1 MFFLPWF
8 HFLWCKAWAS
18 LRFHRAERQAQCKS
32 VAAAYVMLSYQVG
45 TTFLLGDYIL
55 SHSSASQE
63 ESPAVTAREW
73 EMNTE
78 LLLAQL
84 ILLFVL
90 DTWWHSPPR
99 IPEPA
104 SHLFALRTRPGSALL
119 PAHTSGAALLTKQP
133 SVLLLHCSKSH
144 GSHPNLDNFFFVQID
159 IFCTGEIE
167 RKIFHP
173 TAIEPVL
180 PVLSPAGPYQSHMAA
195 WICLHRAA
203 CKSSASICCALVI
216 NQSLPFTRR

>member
-45 TTFLLGDYIL
+45 TTFLLSDYIL

-144 GSHPNLDNFFFVQID
+144 GSHPNLDNFFLSKSTFFVLEKSNVKFSILLLLSQSCQSWALLGPTRATWLHGSA
-159 IFCTGEIE
+159 CTEQPA
-167 RKIFHP
+167 RAVPPFV
-173 TAIEPVL
+173 VL
-180 PVLSPAGPYQSHMAA
+180 
-195 WICLHRAA
+195 W
-203 CKSSASICCALVI
+203 
-216 NQSLPFTRR
+216 